1 MKIPN
6 IANIETGNGNS
17 KETARLRPK
26 DIPIHRSWPNRNCL
40 LLFIFTF
47 YSTYEF
53 LPITAIKRIFQIL
66 SKLIAGRPACTIDE
80 NKKLSLVYRIHRSPE
95 YGVP

>member
-6 IANIETGNGNS
+6 IASIETGKGNS

-26 DIPIHRSWPNRNCL
+26 DTPIQSIWPNRKCL

-47 YSTYEF
+47 YSH
-53 LPITAIKRIFQIL
+53 Q
-66 SKLIAGRPACTIDE
+66 
-80 NKKLSLVYRIHRSPE
+80 
-95 YGVP
+95 